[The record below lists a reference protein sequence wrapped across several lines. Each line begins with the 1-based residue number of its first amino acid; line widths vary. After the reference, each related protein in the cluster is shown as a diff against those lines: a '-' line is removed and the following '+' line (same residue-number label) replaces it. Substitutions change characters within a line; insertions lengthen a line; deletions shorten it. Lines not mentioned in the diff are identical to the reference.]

1 MVNSKLKNMFKMIIK
16 QKGLWRILLLCLAVL
31 SACSDRTIVPMDY
44 EEGRLYLPAAI
55 YGNYNINALSQAP
68 LTPNP
73 TPGYAVRYTLDKDAN
88 QFEIPLAVYRGG
100 ISNPNAATVSISI
113 YSDTI
118 AQMIAAEN
126 LPDTVQLLP
135 ADKYAMPA
143 SVNLAGGQTVAP
155 FALDVDF
162 DFLVQ
167 TSPALYALPVR
178 IDCADQ
184 PCNPSLSTAI
194 IVIDSRMVKPAPVF
208 AYEPVRGDTKS
219 FTFHNRSLY
228 AIDFSWDFGDGQTAK
243 DNDPTHTYAAPGDYT
258 VTLTASGLCDGT
270 ISASQIVTA
279 Q

>member
-1 MVNSKLKNMFKMIIK
+1 MKIK
-16 QKGLWRILLLCLAVL
+16 QKTLWGIFFLSMAVL

-55 YGNYNINALSQAP
+55 YGNYNINALSQPP

-73 TPGYAVRYTLDKDAN
+73 TPGYAVRYTLNKDEN

-100 ISNPNAATVSISI
+100 ISNNNQATVSISVF
-113 YSDTI
+113 SDTI
-118 AQMIAAEN
+118 AQLIADEN

-135 ADKYAMPA
+135 AGKYTMPA
-143 SVNLAGGQTVAP
+143 TVSLASGQTVAP
-155 FALDVDF
+155 FALDIDF

-167 TSPALYALPVR
+167 TSPALYALPVK
-178 IDCADQ
+178 IDCSDQ

-194 IVIDSRMVKPAPVF
+194 IVIDSRMVKPAPSF
-208 AYEPVRGDTKS
+208 SYETVRGDTKS
-219 FTFHNRSLY
+219 FTFHNLSQYVL
-228 AIDFSWDFGDGQTAK
+228 DFSWDFGDGQTSK
-243 DNDPTHTYAAPGDYT
+243 DNDITHTYAQAGDYT

-270 ISASQIVTA
+270 TSVSQIVTA